1 MEDII
6 IRPLISEKASADV
19 EDRNRY
25 AFVVKKT
32 ANKIQI
38 KKAVELVYGVSVASV
53 RTCIMPAKRVVRH
66 TKAGVLAGR
75 TAPTRR
81 PSLISKVER
90 LLTFTAI
97 SKHHGDT

>member
-38 KKAVELVYGVSVASV
+38 KKDRKSVV
-53 RTCIMPAKRVVRH
+53 
-66 TKAGVLAGR
+66 
-75 TAPTRR
+75 
-81 PSLISKVER
+81 
-90 LLTFTAI
+90 
-97 SKHHGDT
+97 

>member
-6 IRPLISEKASADV
+6 IRPLISEKASANV

-75 TAPTRR
+75 N
-81 PSLISKVER
+81 SSYKK
-90 LLTFTAI
+90 AI
-97 SKHHGDT
+97 IDLQSGETIDIYGNI